1 MRSGSG
7 SSTKTSVDDPRGS
20 MTRTRTFAAVLV
32 GVLLSAAAWATDTR
46 IVEVSAEV
54 HGLGR
59 TPDEAKREALQRAR
73 DKAVAE
79 VTGIHVAAQQ
89 LRLKSEVPGGVRDAF
104 SYLVHTTSH
113 GRIIREDVAYH
124 TRLVDDIPLYRV
136 TLVAEVALEEGARDP
151 GFSLDITTLPPTH
164 TFRDGESV
172 ALEITVSRRS
182 YLTVLNLRSD
192 GTVGLVFPNEYEDDT
207 RVNAGE
213 TVQVPDPE
221 HGFEIRVAL
230 DEGRRQDQEQLL
242 VIATIDPVPF
252 RLPEPS
258 GEDELASLDQGDPTL
273 AALNRWLLQIP
284 VDRRVEALWNYEV
297 VK

>member
-1 MRSGSG
+1 MRSGSA
-7 SSTKTSVDDPRGS
+7 SSTTTSGDDPRGA
-20 MTRTRTFAAVLV
+20 MRPACAFGAVLV
-32 GVLLSAAAWATDTR
+32 VVLLSSPAWAGETR
-46 IVEVSAEV
+46 VVEVTAEV

-104 SYLVHTTSH
+104 SYLVHTTSQ
-113 GRIIREDVAYH
+113 GRIVREDVTYN
-124 TRLVDDIPLYRV
+124 TRLVDDIPLYRA
-136 TLVAEVALEEGARDP
+136 TLVAEVALEEGIRDP
-151 GFSLDITTLPPTH
+151 GFSLDVTTIPPTH
-164 TFRDGESV
+164 TFRDGERV
-172 ALEITVSRRS
+172 ALEITASRRS
-182 YLTVLNLRSD
+182 YLTILNLRSD
-192 GTVGLVFPNEYEDDT
+192 GTVGLLFPNEYEHET
-207 RVNAGE
+207 RVSAGE
-213 TVQVPDPE
+213 TVEVPGRG

-252 RLPEPS
+252 RLPEP
-258 GEDELASLDQGDPTL
+258 GEDEELAPLDQGDPTL